1 MASNDDSN
9 PHASASYEAARRQR
23 RIGWTMTLVLGV
35 IYFTYLFSVVLAPEA
50 MSIPIGG
57 NLTPG
62 LLLGVGVIFAALILA
77 TFYVVQANRNDADA
91 ARRS

>member
-1 MASNDDSN
+1 MASNDGSN
-9 PHASASYEAARRQR
+9 PRASESYEAARRQR

-50 MSIPIGG
+50 MSVPIGG

-62 LLLGVGVIFAALILA
+62 LLLGAGVIFAALILA
-77 TFYVVQANRNDADA
+77 TWYVAQANRNDADT

>member
-9 PHASASYEAARRQR
+9 PHASASLEAARRQR
-23 RIGWTMTLVLGV
+23 RIGWTMTLILGV
-35 IYFTYLFSVVLAPEA
+35 IYFTYLFSVVLAPES
-50 MSIPIGG
+50 MSVPIGG

-62 LLLGVGVIFAALILA
+62 LLLGAGVIFVALILA
-77 TFYVVQANRNDADA
+77 TIYVAQANRNDVDT

>member
-1 MASNDDSN
+1 MASDDGVN
-9 PHASASYEAARRQR
+9 PRASESHMAARRQR
-23 RIGWTMTLVLGV
+23 RIGWTLTLILGV
-35 IYFTYLFSVVLAPEA
+35 IYFSYLFAVVLAPQA

-62 LLLGVGVIFAALILA
+62 LLLGAGVIFAALILA
-77 TFYVVQANRNDADA
+77 AFYVAQANRNDADN